1 VPEAVE
7 LSFSRS
13 LYTPEAVREAVV
25 AYQELARFELLEGGD
40 YMRVVVSDPDP
51 EVNDLLDEFC
61 NHVLFETVKQFR
73 AAKESA

>member
-1 VPEAVE
+1 MAEPAE

-13 LYTPEAVREAVV
+13 LYTPEAVRDAVA
-25 AYQELARFELLEGGD
+25 AYQELARFEVLEGGD
-40 YMRVVVSDPDP
+40 DVQVRVSDPDP

-73 AAKESA
+73 SVKESA